1 MGCVCV
7 SDCCLRQSDY
17 TLLFEVE
24 KFPDLLTLNLFLNPC
39 FNLNL
44 PPHAIREKTA
54 PFPAHP
60 LFSLH
65 RIPIN
70 PLC

>member
-1 MGCVCV
+1 MDAIFDGVV
-7 SDCCLRQSDY
+7 IGTS
-17 TLLFEVE
+17 LFEVR
-24 KFPDLLTLNLFLNPC
+24 KFLDLLTLNLFLNPC
-39 FNLNL
+39 FNLN
-44 PPHAIREKTA
+44 PSYAMKEKTA
-54 PFPAHP
+54 PVPAHP

>member
-1 MGCVCV
+1 MTAVFDGVIIG
-7 SDCCLRQSDY
+7 
-17 TLLFEVE
+17 TLLFEVR
-24 KFPDLLTLNLFLNPC
+24 KFLDLLTLNRFFNPC
-39 FNLNL
+39 FNLN
-44 PPHAIREKTA
+44 PSYAMKEKTA
-54 PFPAHP
+54 LFPVHP